1 MEYGLQMGGDLH
13 EKRIAVKRAIV
24 DLDPSSVS
32 DDFEHWASDH
42 AACERPCAPF
52 DAGGD
57 LDDQD

>member
-1 MEYGLQMGGDLH
+1 MGGDLH

-32 DDFEHWASDH
+32 DDFKHWASDH